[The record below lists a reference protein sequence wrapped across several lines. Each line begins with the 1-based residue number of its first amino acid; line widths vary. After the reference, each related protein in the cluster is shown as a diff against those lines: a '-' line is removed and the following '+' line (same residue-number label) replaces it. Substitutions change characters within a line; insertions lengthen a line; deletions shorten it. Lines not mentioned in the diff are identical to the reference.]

1 MTPTDPPGIL
11 TRRIEVPSSAIDAN
25 GHVNNVVF
33 VQWMQDV
40 AIQHANDSGATAA
53 ARADGATWFARS
65 HHIEYLRPAYAD
77 EVIEAATCI
86 INAKRATSTR
96 RYRFTRISDG
106 VVLAQGETEWVYVCA
121 ETGRPRSIPATV
133 RACFPLAELT

>member
-1 MTPTDPPGIL
+1 MTPTDTPGIL

-53 ARADGATWFARS
+53 ARDDGATWFARS
-65 HHIEYLRPAYAD
+65 HHIEYLRPAYVG

-86 INAKRATSTR
+86 VTAKRATSTR
-96 RYRFTRISDG
+96 RYRFTRLSDG

-121 ETGRPRSIPATV
+121 ETGRPRSIPESV
-133 RACFPLAELT
+133 RLCFPLADLG